1 MALSKQ
7 TIRSNMHIVVDGREI
22 SKEELILISEGWNE
36 NQEIF
41 FRKMLKQGGHFRLK
55 GIKYEVDVDYNPMMR
70 SDGMA
75 DKGVKQIPGED
86 GRF

>member
-7 TIRSNMHIVVDGREI
+7 SIRKNMNIIVDGREI
-22 SKEELILISEGWNE
+22 SKEELILISEGWSE

-55 GIKYEVDVDYNPMMR
+55 GLKYEIDVDYNPMMR
-70 SDGMA
+70 SDGMK
-75 DKGVKQIPGED
+75 DEGVKQIPGED